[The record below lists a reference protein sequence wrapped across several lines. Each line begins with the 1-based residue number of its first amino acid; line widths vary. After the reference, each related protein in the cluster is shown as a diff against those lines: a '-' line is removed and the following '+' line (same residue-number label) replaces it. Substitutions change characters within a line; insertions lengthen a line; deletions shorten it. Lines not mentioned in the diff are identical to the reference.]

1 MACNRQ
7 IEKVTYDLGCQGFS
21 LFGEEGQAFPNES
34 MGSEGREVKLKFS
47 GGRSPK
53 FWWGNFCLQKDV
65 VLTYVL
71 QNFCFTRSIPK
82 FLLCTDFCA
91 VNTTYI
97 LIMLI
102 ALNNFHYF
110 SS

>member
-21 LFGEEGQAFPNES
+21 LLGEEGQAFPNES

-53 FWWGNFCLQKDV
+53 FWWGNFCVQKDV

-71 QNFCFTRSIPK
+71 HISPKIFTMHR
-82 FLLCTDFCA
+82 FLCC
-91 VNTTYI
+91 
-97 LIMLI
+97 
-102 ALNNFHYF
+102 
-110 SS
+110 